1 MPTIHIPKGT
11 REAGPTGEFLNLD
24 VAPGKI
30 IAVLGANGAGKSA
43 FLHDVYKLVTVN
55 RDDRRIAEWIPAHR
69 SITLSTDDYMI
80 TATSASQILEGSAV
94 VQERFEDARFRPKR
108 GESFL
113 KAILQRIVDLD
124 NERNRSYRDKTREDY
139 ASAKSIDEETG
150 SFVDDINSVFAR
162 GALSISFDIT
172 KGELKPSK
180 GGEQYKIPSLSD
192 GERAAL
198 LLTAVV
204 LSAEDGQILFIDEP
218 EKHLNPAISQPLMRS
233 LISSAKDIGL
243 VFASHDVDL
252 IESVRPTEIVVLKD
266 SVPLKWYDIELVPFD
281 EIENIDH
288 AKATIYGGRKRTLL
302 VEGSKG
308 SLDAALYSIVYEGWN
323 IQPVGSY
330 ADVIEG
336 VRSLRQNARWHWI
349 EAAGLIDR
357 DGRDGAEV
365 AALQADRVFPI
376 AGASIESLLL
386 DSRVLT
392 AVATLK
398 YKLEGGDNAAARVA
412 LANEV
417 SVKEIKAK
425 SDDLAAHVANWRFN
439 RALLANK
446 PSVGSIRDGVAPIVT
461 LNPAD
466 FLATSKAEI
475 EALLA
480 SEASLDLIGTKLPL
494 KSSGAKAAAARA
506 LGFTNFE
513 GYVRVVLHNM
523 SKRTETGNEI
533 LEALRT
539 RLPAL

>member
-1 MPTIHIPKGT
+1 MPTIRIPKGT
-11 REAGPTGEFLNLD
+11 RAAGPTGDYLNLE

-30 IAVLGANGAGKSA
+30 TAVLGANGAGKSA
-43 FLHDVYKLVTVN
+43 FLHDVYKLVTAS
-55 RDDRRIAEWIPAHR
+55 REDRRIAEWIPAHR
-69 SITLSTDDYMI
+69 SITLSNDDYMI
-80 TATSASQILEGSAV
+80 TATSASQILERNVA
-94 VQERFEDARFRPKR
+94 QERLEDARFRPKR

-113 KAILQRIVDLD
+113 QAILQRIVDLD
-124 NERNRSYRDKTREDY
+124 NERNRTYRDKTREDY
-139 ASAKSIDEETG
+139 ALAKNIDEETG

-162 GALSISFDIT
+162 GALSISFDIS

-180 GGEQYKIPSLSD
+180 GGEQYKVPSLSD

-198 LLTAVV
+198 LLTAAV

-218 EKHLNPAISQPLMRS
+218 EKHLNPAISQPLFRA
-233 LISSAKDIGL
+233 LLSSAKDIGII
-243 VFASHDVDL
+243 FASHDVDL
-252 IESVRPTEIVVLKD
+252 IESVRPTEIIVLKD

-281 EIENIDH
+281 EIENIEH

-365 AALQADRVFPI
+365 AALQADHIFPI

-398 YKLEGGDNAAARVA
+398 HQTEGGEEPATRVA
-412 LANEV
+412 VAV
-417 SVKEIKAK
+417 DQSTSEIRAK
-425 SDDLAAHVANWRFN
+425 IDDLGAHVANWRFN

-446 PSVGSIRDGVAPIVT
+446 PSVASIRDGVAPAVS
-461 LNPAD
+461 LNPSD
-466 FLATSKAEI
+466 FFAVAKSEI
-475 EALLA
+475 TELLA
-480 SEASLDLIGTKLPL
+480 SGASLDEIGARLPL
-494 KSSGAKAAAARA
+494 KSSGAKAVAARA
-506 LGFTNFE
+506 LGFSNFE
-513 GYVRVVLHNM
+513 AYVRVVLHNM
-523 SKRTETGNEI
+523 SKKTETGNEI
-533 LEALRT
+533 VKALRT